1 SGLFGL
7 GRNKTKY
14 LKSKRKTVK
23 LFPIVFTGGGL
34 SVVGLAHDSACHI
47 PNSCLWDSRT
57 GIQKKT
63 EIRLHCSVFKGEF

>member
-1 SGLFGL
+1 MMLIIYSGLFGL

-34 SVVGLAHDSACHI
+34 FVVGLDTIASAI
-47 PNSCLWDSRT
+47 YRT
-57 GIQKKT
+57 VVCGT
-63 EIRLHCSVFKGEF
+63 V